1 MNFSILLTWN
11 DAASLNANKEWSVN
25 TTLYPND
32 LACNNNSLPKNEVAA
47 WECTTWISSLIK
59 ISLIKGSVPTY
70 VNNTTYS
77 WKGTK
82 GQ

>member
-1 MNFSILLTWN
+1 LSILLTWN
-11 DAASLNANKEWSVN
+11 DAASLKANREWSVN

-47 WECTTWISSLIK
+47 WEWTTWISSLIK
-59 ISLIKGSVPTY
+59 ISLIRGSVPIY
-70 VNNTTYS
+70 VNSTTYS